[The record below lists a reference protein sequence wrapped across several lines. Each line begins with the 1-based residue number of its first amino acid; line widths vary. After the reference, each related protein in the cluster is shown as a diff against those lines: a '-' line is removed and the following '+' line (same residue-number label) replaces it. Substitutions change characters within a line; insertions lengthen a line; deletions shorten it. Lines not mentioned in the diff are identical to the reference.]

1 MLFFFE
7 KDLVFLANPKAGST
21 AIESALEP
29 LASLAVMRPPH
40 LKHSDYRS
48 FRQHI
53 APWLQPSGDRSL
65 TTVAV
70 MREPIEWLRSWYRF
84 RMRDDVEDP
93 LHEMTGVTFAD
104 FVQSYMSSDGRMRA
118 RIGTQSDFLTDQTQ
132 SVDHIFRYE
141 EMENFTE
148 FMEERLDCVLH
159 LPRVNVPPS
168 VDVSLSPDLE
178 TRLREFLAQDAALYD
193 SLAVPCATIP
203 A

>member
-1 MLFFFE
+1 MLIFFE
-7 KDLVFLANPKAGST
+7 KSLVFLANPKAGST

-29 LASLAVMRPPH
+29 LASLAVLRPPL

-48 FRQHI
+48 YRQHI
-53 APWLQPSGDRSL
+53 SPWLQSSEKLPV

-104 FVQSYMSSDGRMRA
+104 FVQSYMSPDGRLRA
-118 RIGTQSDFLTDQTQ
+118 RIGTQSDFLTDQQ
-132 SVDHIFRYE
+132 KGVDHIFRYE
-141 EMENFTE
+141 DMEDFTE

-168 VDVSLSPDLE
+168 VDVTLSPELE
-178 TRLREFLAQDAALYD
+178 SRLREFLATDARLYD
-193 SLAVPCATIP
+193 SLALSPSVVRA
-203 A
+203 

>member
-1 MLFFFE
+1 MLIFLE
-7 KDLVFLANPKAGST
+7 KNLVFLATPKTGST

-29 LASLAVMRPPH
+29 LASLSIMRPPH
-40 LKHSDYRS
+40 LKHSDYGC
-48 FRQHI
+48 FRRHI
-53 APWLQPSGDRSL
+53 APWLTPLQHQHL

-104 FVQSYMSSDGRMRA
+104 FVQSYISPDGRLRA
-118 RIGTQSDFLTDQTQ
+118 RIGTQSSFLSDQGQT
-132 SVDHIFRYE
+132 VDHIYRYE
-141 EMENFTE
+141 DMDDFTE

-168 VDVSLSPDLE
+168 VDVSLSPELE
-178 TRLREFLAQDAALYD
+178 FQLRAFLAEDSRLYD
-193 SLAVPCATIP
+193 SLAAMDQRVPV
-203 A
+203 